1 MSSLALRGLG
11 HPAELE
17 GLSRLGRLGNA
28 VAERRQAH
36 GLAEAGSSSALG
48 FDTRCWADWWVGF
61 LD

>member
-1 MSSLALRGLG
+1 M
-11 HPAELE
+11 E

-28 VAERRQAH
+28 VAEGRQAH